1 MKIAAYDAVCGA
13 LPGATKV
20 VQWGG
25 MHVWKVGGKM
35 FSVADGT
42 AKGHVIPWFKASDR
56 LRPMLLERDGV
67 VPAPYLARAGWVALN
82 DAKALSDQDL
92 AAYLKDAH
100 RTIAMR
106 LPKKQRAV
114 LGFDGTDPR

>member
-42 AKGHVIPWFKASDR
+42 VKGHVAPWFKASDR

-67 VPAPYLARAGWVALN
+67 VPAPYLARAGWVALTEP
-82 DAKALSDQDL
+82 KAMKDQDL

-100 RTIAMR
+100 RTIAAK
-106 LPKKQRAV
+106 LPKKQRAA
-114 LGFDGTDPR
+114 LGFDPSI